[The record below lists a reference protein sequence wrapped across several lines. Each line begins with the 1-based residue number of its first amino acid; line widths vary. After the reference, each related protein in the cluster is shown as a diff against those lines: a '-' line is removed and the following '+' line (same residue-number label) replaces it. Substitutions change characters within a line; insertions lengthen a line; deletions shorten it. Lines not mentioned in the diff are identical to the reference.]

1 MQPTDTTNRIRPI
14 DGHGLVGLAMAG
26 AWLQTTW
33 ERCYVQARYVPPGE
47 YAARGPANWNH
58 GYWDACLGHCNAAR
72 CVTVESC
79 PAREV
84 AS

>member
-1 MQPTDTTNRIRPI
+1 MTQSLDGLALRHWNRHDVLMTTDTTNRIRPI
-14 DGHGLVGLAMAG
+14 DGHGLVGLAMAV

-47 YAARGPANWNH
+47 YAARGPAN
-58 GYWDACLGHCNAAR
+58 A
-72 CVTVESC
+72 
-79 PAREV
+79 AREV

>member
-1 MQPTDTTNRIRPI
+1 MTDTDTTNRIRPL
-14 DGHGLVGLAMAG
+14 DAAGLVGLAMAG

-47 YAARGPANWNH
+47 YAARGPV
-58 GYWDACLGHCNAAR
+58 NA
-72 CVTVESC
+72 
-79 PAREV
+79 AREV